1 MARWCG
7 RGRPRLFTHPL
18 RRAVLAAVAF
28 LAVIAPGTADGA
40 TAAGPGRGGAARSD
54 GATAVIGG
62 GGFADAPL
70 LAPGVYVDTLLPRET
85 LFYAVALRAGER
97 LRIRATIDI
106 SVSSRSV
113 QDIPDALGFTW
124 VHVYTP
130 LRQSVPSGDLTMGG
144 QDDDYEST
152 VETVEGPRLVSEA
165 AAGRRAAENK
175 YWNGPGIYHVAIVIS
190 ELGSSL
196 GATVELPLRLV
207 IEDSGRP
214 EAGSPARP
222 SPGPLGDPRRGPE
235 VVAAAG
241 RATVSTRGR
250 PVRAAPLAAA
260 AVGGLLV
267 GAAGGYGAAARRRR
281 YRDRAAAGTEP

>member
-7 RGRPRLFTHPL
+7 GDRARLFTRSL
-18 RRAVLAAVAF
+18 RRVVLAAVASV
-28 LAVIAPGTADGA
+28 AVMAPSTADGA
-40 TAAGPGRGGAARSD
+40 SAAGPGRGGASPSD
-54 GATAVIGG
+54 GETPVIGG

-113 QDIPDALGFTW
+113 QDIPDALGFTS
-124 VHVYTP
+124 VHLYTP
-130 LRQSVPSGDLTMGG
+130 LRQFVPSGDLTEGG
-144 QDDDYEST
+144 QDDDLEST
-152 VETVEGPRLVSEA
+152 VVTVEGPRVVSEA
-165 AAGRRAAENK
+165 AAGRRAAENQ

-190 ELGSSL
+190 QIRRSL

-207 IEDSGRP
+207 IEDGGRP
-214 EAGSPARP
+214 EAGSATRP

-235 VVAAAG
+235 VEVAAA
-241 RATVSTRGR
+241 RAQDSTTGPDRG
-250 PVRAAPLAAA
+250 A
-260 AVGGLLV
+260 LLV
-267 GAAGGYGAAARRRR
+267 AGAAGGLLIGAAAGYGIAARRRR
-281 YRDRAAAGTEP
+281 DRDRASAGTGP